1 MKDLDRTPAP
11 PPRIVAQIGAPSLG
25 GVVRLLAIVVACAGG
40 LYMLYLTR
48 DVIKLIVIATF
59 TAIALAPVVDAVQ
72 RTRLPR
78 PWAIAVVY
86 VAAALAVAGIGGL
99 VAPNVGSQVSGLT
112 RTAQRTVVDL
122 RNNATF
128 RRYDNRYH
136 VTQKARAQLKA
147 LPSRLTDETGPLRDI
162 TIGALGFVSDLVA
175 VLSIAFLVLLHG
187 DRYARAAISALP
199 SPQARRWQR
208 LAPQIYRAVS
218 GYVLGNLAISA
229 IAGTGAWIA
238 LTALGVPFALPLALV
253 MAFLDLIP
261 MVGATLGAIIIALA
275 ALVVSPAAAL
285 LWLLYSVVYQ
295 QIENYVIQPLV
306 YRRSV
311 QVSPLSTII
320 AVLVGGTLLGLL
332 GALLAIP
339 AAAIV
344 QLVAAD
350 VRGVPAGVGA
360 PVVEPLTG
368 SARGQT

>member
-1 MKDLDRTPAP
+1 
-11 PPRIVAQIGAPSLG
+11 
-25 GVVRLLAIVVACAGG
+25 
-40 LYMLYLTR
+40 
-48 DVIKLIVIATF
+48 
-59 TAIALAPVVDAVQ
+59 VDAVQ